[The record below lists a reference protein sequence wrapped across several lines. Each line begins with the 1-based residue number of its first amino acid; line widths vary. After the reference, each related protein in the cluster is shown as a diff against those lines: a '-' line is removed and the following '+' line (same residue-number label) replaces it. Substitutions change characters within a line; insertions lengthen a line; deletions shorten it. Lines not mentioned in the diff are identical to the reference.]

1 MNEGGEPILR
11 ASNST
16 TGTAMS
22 TETLFSPTR
31 LGAIDVSNRIAMAPL
46 TRSRAGMDGVQSPL
60 AIDYYRQRASAG
72 LIITEATNISRQGR
86 GYAYTPGIYTDA
98 HVDAWAR
105 VTDAVHDA
113 GGRIV
118 VQLWH
123 VGRMS
128 HVSLQENGAAPVAPS
143 AIRAGGNVFTEEGFV
158 PPSMPRALETDEIA
172 GVIDDYRQAARQAK
186 DAGFDGVEV
195 HAANGYL
202 LEQFLRDST
211 NRRQDRYGG
220 TIENRARLPLEVVEA
235 VAGVWGADRVGL
247 RLSPLSTAIGDTPLD
262 STPMETHG
270 YLVRRLSEMGLAYL
284 HVVEGQL
291 HSDNGADAFD
301 VKALRAAF
309 GGAYMA
315 NNGYD
320 RQMATEATALGRA
333 EMVAFGKPFIGNPDL
348 VDRLRADAPL
358 FDAPASS
365 YFGGGAQ
372 GYTDFPS
379 L

>member
-1 MNEGGEPILR
+1 
-11 ASNST
+11 
-16 TGTAMS
+16 MS
-22 TETLFSPTR
+22 SEALFSPTR
-31 LGAIDVSNRIAMAPL
+31 LGAIDVKNRIAMAPL

-60 AIDYYRQRASAG
+60 AVDYYRQRATAG

-105 VTDAVHDA
+105 VTDAVHQE

-118 VQLWH
+118 MQLWH

-128 HVSLQENGAAPVAPS
+128 HVSLQESGAAPVAPS
-143 AIRAGGNVFTEEGFV
+143 AIRAGTTVFTEKGFE
-158 PPSMPRALETDEIA
+158 PPSMPRALDTSEIA
-172 GVIDDYRQAARQAK
+172 GIIDDYRQAALRAK
-186 DAGFDGVEV
+186 QAGFDGVEV

-211 NRRQDRYGG
+211 NQRQDRYGG
-220 TIENRARLPLEVVEA
+220 SIENRIRLPLEVTEA
-235 VAGVWGADRVGL
+235 VAGVWGSDRVGL
-247 RLSPLSTAIGDTPLD
+247 RLSPLSTAVGDTPLD

-270 YLVRRLSEMGLAYL
+270 HLVRRLGEMDLAYL

-291 HSDNGADAFD
+291 HSDNGGDAFD
-301 VKALRAAF
+301 VKALRSAF

-320 RQMATEATALGRA
+320 RQLASTATASGHA
-333 EMVAFGKPFIGNPDL
+333 AMIAFGKPFIGNPDL
-348 VDRLRADAPL
+348 VERLRTNAPL
-358 FDAPASS
+358 FDAPSS
-365 YFGGGAQ
+365 LYFGGGAQ
-372 GYTDFPS
+372 GYTEFARA
-379 L
+379 

>member
-1 MNEGGEPILR
+1 M
-11 ASNST
+11 T
-16 TGTAMS
+16 

-31 LGAIDVSNRIAMAPL
+31 IGAIEVSNRIAMAPL
-46 TRSRAGMDGVQSPL
+46 TRSRADMDGVQTPL
-60 AIDYYRQRASAG
+60 AIDYYGQRASAG

-98 HVDAWAR
+98 HVKAWKP
-105 VTDAVHDA
+105 VTEAVHAA

-128 HVSLQENGAAPVAPS
+128 HVSLQEDGVAPVAPS
-143 AIRAGGNVFTEEGFV
+143 AIQAGGNVFTEAGNM
-158 PPSMPRALETDEIA
+158 PPSMPRALSTEEIA
-172 GVIDDYRQAARQAK
+172 GILEDYRHAARLAK
-186 DAGFDGVEV
+186 EAGFDGVEV

-211 NRRQDRYGG
+211 NHRDDQYGG
-220 TIENRARLPLEVVEA
+220 SLENRARFPLEVVEA
-235 VAGVWGADRVGL
+235 VAEIWGADRVGL

-262 STPMETHG
+262 SNTMETHS
-270 YLVRRLSEMGLAYL
+270 YLVRRLGAMGLAYL

-291 HSDNGADAFD
+291 HGGNGAELFD
-301 VKALRAAF
+301 VQALREAF

-320 RQMATEATALGRA
+320 RQRAVDATASNHA
-333 EMVAFGKPFIGNPDL
+333 DMIAFGKPFIGNPDL
-348 VDRLRADAPL
+348 VERLQSQTPL
-358 FDAPASS
+358 FEAPMET
-365 YFGGGAQ
+365 YFGGGAE
-372 GYTDFPS
+372 GYTQFS
-379 L
+379 RA